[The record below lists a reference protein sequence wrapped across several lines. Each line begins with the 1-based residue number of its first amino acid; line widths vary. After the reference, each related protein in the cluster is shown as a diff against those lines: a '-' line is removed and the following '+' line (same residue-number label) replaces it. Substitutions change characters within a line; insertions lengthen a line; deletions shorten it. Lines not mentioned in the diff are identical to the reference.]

1 MAPGASRPR
10 RRSGGKSCRIR
21 RRADS
26 RDEARDWPPAPI
38 LARGLNSSVIPVC
51 ADWADAA
58 VANAREKPQNRLG
71 SQATLFALSGG
82 RGLGRDCV
90 RLLTSL
96 LADRIRRGISHA
108 TVLVSPPG
116 PRHRIRPTAPPD
128 EQRPSP
134 RTT

>member
-21 RRADS
+21 RRAGS

-38 LARGLNSSVIPVC
+38 LALGLNSSVIPVR
-51 ADWADAA
+51 ADWADAAA

-96 LADRIRRGISHA
+96 LADRIR
-108 TVLVSPPG
+108 
-116 PRHRIRPTAPPD
+116 
-128 EQRPSP
+128 
-134 RTT
+134 